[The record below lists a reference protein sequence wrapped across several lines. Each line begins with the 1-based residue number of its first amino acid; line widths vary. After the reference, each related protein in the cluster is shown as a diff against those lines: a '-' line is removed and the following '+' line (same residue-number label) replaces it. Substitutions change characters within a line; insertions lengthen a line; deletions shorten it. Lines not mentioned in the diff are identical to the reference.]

1 MNPALLIIFAFAAL
15 ALGLGLRAAHGKDMS
30 LEQWTVAGRGFG
42 AVFVFLLMAGE
53 IYTTFTFLGGSG
65 WAYGKGGPTYYILC
79 YGSLAYI
86 LSYWLLPAIW
96 RYARAHHLI
105 SQPHYFRHR
114 YDSPVLGGLVALVGV
129 VALIPYMVL
138 QLKGLGIIV
147 STSSYGL
154 ISPEVAIWIGAAIVT
169 AYVMVSGVR
178 GSAWNAVVKD
188 VCILL
193 IVLFLGIY
201 LPLHLYGG
209 FGAMFSAIDEAK
221 PGFLAL
227 PERGQNVL
235 WFSSSVLL
243 SALGFYMWPHSF
255 GAVFTA
261 RDERVFRKN
270 AIVMPLYQLILLF
283 VFFVGFAA
291 VLTVP
296 GLKGGEVD
304 LALFKVA
311 IQTFDPWFV
320 GVIGGA
326 GVLTALVPGSLI
338 LMSAAT
344 LFANDI
350 VAPLAGVANSD
361 RIALIARA
369 SVPIWALVAVWFAV
383 GGSQTIVALLLMGY
397 AFVTQL
403 FPALIASL
411 LPRNPV
417 SKAGAFAGIAA
428 GVGMVALTTTQH
440 LTLTSLLP
448 FLPPVLDDVNIGIAA
463 LVLNI
468 VVLGVV
474 SAVLPPRLDPANA
487 AGRAA
492 E

>member
-1 MNPALLIIFAFAAL
+1 VNAALVVIFAFAAL
-15 ALGLGLRAAHGKDMS
+15 ALGLGLRASHGREMS

-42 AVFVFLLMAGE
+42 AIFVFLLLAGE

-86 LSYWLLPAIW
+86 LSYWMLPPIW
-96 RYARAHHLI
+96 RYARAHRLV
-105 SQPHYFRHR
+105 SQPHYFRHK
-114 YDSPVLGGLVALVGV
+114 YDSPLLGGLVALVGV

-147 STSSYGL
+147 STSSYGS
-154 ISPEVAIWIGAAIVT
+154 ISPNAAIWIGAAIVT
-169 AYVMVSGVR
+169 AYVMASGVR

-188 VCILL
+188 VMILAV
-193 IVLFLGIY
+193 VLFLGIY

-209 FGAMFSAIDEAK
+209 FGAMFRAIEEAK

-227 PERGQNVL
+227 PEHGQNLL
-235 WFSSSVLL
+235 WFTSSVAL

-261 RDERVFRKN
+261 RDARVFRKN
-270 AIVMPLYQLILLF
+270 AIVLPIYQLILLF

-291 VLTVP
+291 VLKVP
-296 GLKGGEVD
+296 GLKGGDVD
-304 LALFKVA
+304 LALFKIS

-344 LFANDI
+344 LFANDLA
-350 VAPLAGVANSD
+350 APLAGVTNPD

-369 SVPIWALVAVWFAV
+369 SVPIWALLAVGFAI

-411 LPRNPV
+411 MPRNPV
-417 SKAGAFAGIAA
+417 SPAAAIAGIAV
-428 GVGMVALTTTQH
+428 GVAMVAVTTTEH
-440 LTLTSLLP
+440 LTLTALLP
-448 FLPPVLDDVNIGIAA
+448 FLPKALDDVNIGIAA

-468 VVLGVV
+468 
-474 SAVLPPRLDPANA
+474 AVLALVTAVAPQPQLEA
-487 AGRAA
+487 AKLR
-492 E
+492 